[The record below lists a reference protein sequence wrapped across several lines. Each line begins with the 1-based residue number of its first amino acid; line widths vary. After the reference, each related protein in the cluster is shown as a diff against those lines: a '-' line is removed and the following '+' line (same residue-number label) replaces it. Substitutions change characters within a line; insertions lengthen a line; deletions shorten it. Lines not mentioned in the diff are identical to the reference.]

1 MNILNIHGYA
11 GSPQNAAYA
20 AILANGYKNIISPV
34 IDYDAESPED
44 ILYRLRYIIA
54 DKKIGLIIGTSLG
67 GFFALALSAELNLPV
82 ILVNPFLMPFLTFP
96 EYIKSYV
103 SIFGTLSQIDSAN
116 VSCIV
121 GENDEVISDYQFT
134 KDLLENSRFRSIP
147 NGKHS
152 GFTLPL
158 KDFFGEILQYYI

>member
-1 MNILNIHGYA
+1 
-11 GSPQNAAYA
+11 
-20 AILANGYKNIISPV
+20 
-34 IDYDAESPED
+34 
-44 ILYRLRYIIA
+44 
-54 DKKIGLIIGTSLG
+54 
-67 GFFALALSAELNLPV
+67 
-82 ILVNPFLMPFLTFP
+82 MPFLTFP

-121 GENDEVISDYQFT
+121 GKNDEVISDYQFT

-158 KDFFGEILQYYI
+158 KDFFGEMLQYYI